1 MGGPPRQSR
10 PRSGPSWPCWHGPLV
25 GACGTTGST
34 GAHRWIPRRL
44 SCRGHEGSLCFLA
57 ECCWPPSSG
66 DLPGCE
72 GKKGILQS
80 IGQDQDPATT
90 GAHLQ
95 ALTGRETGGEAI
107 RDDCCWSR
115 THGPSRTRRRQEG
128 NPGLCL
134 GRRRR
139 RSRHVSDGNPCRD
152 PLCHV
157 LTVGQRSEASSPHHS
172 RPCSLGSSGDF
183 WLCWERAD
191 LSKSLLGQCTGARA
205 GDLDASGPLRSHS
218 VYQGS
223 LQTACFALRPSLS
236 FLVDLAAHSQLDSP
250 WVLGLSQEVMGVSSA
265 GCCSHLFGGC
275 CSPAPPAVLGCFH
288 CTSTLRPDCVPN
300 NCIGGSG
307 TVTFLVSRP
316 GGSLVF
322 PIFGPDAPHYPYVGL
337 WTRAHAPV
345 FLHRCCVVNF
355 CCSVGQSFVHH
366 GLQMAT
372 ASRPR
377 IEVSLPDWA
386 LGGAQNSCIGCSGAA
401 ALRTRNIDCHRI
413 YPMAASPACLCFIL
427 VAVCSICCTAAW
439 CVLGGFACGVLEFL
453 GNLGCHFPQA
463 LSWKPAPSVRV
474 GCHAVVSLLGIA
486 LQFGAY
492 HCPQDQALTWV
503 EMQSASV
510 LCMVQ
515 VLVTCS
521 LLRLLLWQLGL
532 SCSPGGRLLLAV
544 VAWAP
549 TQTVLAFDS
558 IRNGGGPFL
567 PDARKRKPTRPIAN
581 IGGKRL
587 NFWAYTL
594 CLLALPVG
602 IEAGPI
608 GLSSGILL
616 LPICLPNTVAGMARP
631 PQPDDPPFCP
641 RPHLIP
647 PEELVAQTGTCA
659 VPPLGSRP
667 EVAAARAPDRWL
679 GVYIFTPYYTTI
691 TAAVKFHCPASV
703 DQVCELIRDRIPGV
717 PVGPFDVV
725 VPLRPQRFPEYP
737 AFLRLPSIIRYQGP
751 DGHSGIVLDLTR
763 VGGRYFA
770 TVLPKRLDYD
780 TLLRFITPLTA
791 HNDLPLC
798 VYAAFFQNPWPE
810 GVPLDLHDG
819 DVLTFSHG
827 PLTAYARHAVD
838 PTFQPDAIWGDLRH
852 MPGIEST
859 DCVCLMHGDRR
870 FTLPPTTIMG
880 RQLCKLR
887 QGA

>member
-128 NPGLCL
+128 EQGLCL

-223 LQTACFALRPSLS
+223 LQTADFALRPSPS
-236 FLVDLAAHSQLDSP
+236 FLVDLAAHSRLDSP

-275 CSPAPPAVLGCFH
+275 CGPALPAVLGCLH

-355 CCSVGQSFVHH
+355 CCC
-366 GLQMAT
+366 
-372 ASRPR
+372 RPKFC
-377 IEVSLPDWA
+377 SSWPSDDY
-386 LGGAQNSCIGCSGAA
+386 CIQTTD
-401 ALRTRNIDCHRI
+401 R
-413 YPMAASPACLCFIL
+413 
-427 VAVCSICCTAAW
+427 
-439 CVLGGFACGVLEFL
+439 
-453 GNLGCHFPQA
+453 
-463 LSWKPAPSVRV
+463 
-474 GCHAVVSLLGIA
+474 
-486 LQFGAY
+486 
-492 HCPQDQALTWV
+492 
-503 EMQSASV
+503 
-510 LCMVQ
+510 
-515 VLVTCS
+515 
-521 LLRLLLWQLGL
+521 GL
-532 SCSPGGRLLLAV
+532 SA
-544 VAWAP
+544 
-549 TQTVLAFDS
+549 
-558 IRNGGGPFL
+558 
-567 PDARKRKPTRPIAN
+567 
-581 IGGKRL
+581 
-587 NFWAYTL
+587 
-594 CLLALPVG
+594 
-602 IEAGPI
+602 
-608 GLSSGILL
+608 
-616 LPICLPNTVAGMARP
+616 
-631 PQPDDPPFCP
+631 
-641 RPHLIP
+641 
-647 PEELVAQTGTCA
+647 
-659 VPPLGSRP
+659 
-667 EVAAARAPDRWL
+667 
-679 GVYIFTPYYTTI
+679 
-691 TAAVKFHCPASV
+691 
-703 DQVCELIRDRIPGV
+703 
-717 PVGPFDVV
+717 
-725 VPLRPQRFPEYP
+725 
-737 AFLRLPSIIRYQGP
+737 
-751 DGHSGIVLDLTR
+751 
-763 VGGRYFA
+763 
-770 TVLPKRLDYD
+770 
-780 TLLRFITPLTA
+780 
-791 HNDLPLC
+791 
-798 VYAAFFQNPWPE
+798 
-810 GVPLDLHDG
+810 
-819 DVLTFSHG
+819 
-827 PLTAYARHAVD
+827 
-838 PTFQPDAIWGDLRH
+838 
-852 MPGIEST
+852 
-859 DCVCLMHGDRR
+859 
-870 FTLPPTTIMG
+870 
-880 RQLCKLR
+880 
-887 QGA
+887 